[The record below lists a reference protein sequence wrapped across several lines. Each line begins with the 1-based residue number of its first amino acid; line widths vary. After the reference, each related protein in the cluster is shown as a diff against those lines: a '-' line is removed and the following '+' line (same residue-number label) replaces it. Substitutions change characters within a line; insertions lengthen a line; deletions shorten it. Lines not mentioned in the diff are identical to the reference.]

1 MTVLTLEQEH
11 FLDHHLIQFE
21 PGCWLWNGSLKKPS
35 DQDLI
40 GGLGVLPVPDVYDGR
55 VTATELFWYLA
66 PEHRHGTGAMRLLK
80 AFEA

>member
-35 DQDLI
+35 GLDLI
-40 GGLGVLPVPDVYDGR
+40 GGLGVLLFPDMNDAR
-55 VTATELFWYLA
+55 LTATEMFWYLA
-66 PEHRHGTGAMRLLK
+66 PAHPRIPQ
-80 AFEA
+80 